1 MNKIIIMLLL
11 ILSVSCSKK
20 NEIESIF
27 IADQN
32 EYWQDYDYCY
42 NTGGNCYKFK
52 KNGTCDLYMMFSS
65 DKPFFRLLNHDDDV
79 INDPEPWSVKNDST
93 LLWNEGVYKIEKLSR
108 REILLSYYH
117 YDIKGRK
124 CFVRLVK
131 WVETPQGPRPA
142 DSLDK
147 IR

>member
-1 MNKIIIMLLL
+1 MLLL

-27 IADQN
+27 ISDKN
-32 EYWQDYDYCY
+32 EYWLAHDYC
-42 NTGGNCYKFK
+42 NNSGGNCYQFK
-52 KNGTCDLYMMFSS
+52 KNGTSDLYLMFV
-65 DKPFFRLLNHDDDV
+65 DRPFFRLFNSDGDV
-79 INDPEPWSVKNDST
+79 INDPEPWSIKNDST
-93 LLWNEGVYKIEKLSR
+93 LVWHDGVYKIEKLSR

-124 CFVRLVK
+124 CFVRLSK
-131 WVETPQGPRPA
+131 WVETPPGPRPA